1 MNITKLARRFRRADK
16 GTATLEFVIVFPIIM
31 ILLIATFE
39 TAMLLTRQVMLERA
53 LDNSVRLLRLTNDQ
67 AVSTAQIQQH
77 VCQNTLVLPDCS
89 DVLVVDLRVVE
100 PPEYELPAETS
111 LCVDADGVVNPANE
125 FRMGQRDEFMLIRVC
140 AEVQR
145 ILPLSGWGLN
155 LTRDNNDNLHM
166 TSASVFVNEPTVAT
180 GP

>member
-1 MNITKLARRFRRADK
+1 MVTQYKN
-16 GTATLEFVIVFPIIM
+16 
-31 ILLIATFE
+31 LIGGE
-39 TAMLLTRQVMLERA
+39 LIEPGEW
-53 LDNSVRLLRLTNDQ
+53 LD
-67 AVSTAQIQQH
+67 
-77 VCQNTLVLPDCS
+77 
-89 DVLVVDLRVVE
+89 
-100 PPEYELPAETS
+100 
-111 LCVDADGVVNPANE
+111 VVNPANE

-166 TSASVFVNEPTVAT
+166 TSASGFVNEPTAAT